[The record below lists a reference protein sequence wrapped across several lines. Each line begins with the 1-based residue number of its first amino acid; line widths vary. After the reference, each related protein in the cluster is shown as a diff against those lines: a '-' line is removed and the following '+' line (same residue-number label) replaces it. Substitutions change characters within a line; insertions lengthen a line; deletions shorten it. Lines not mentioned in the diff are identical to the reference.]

1 MTDRRPRTGGSGPAA
16 EAGSGSTGRGHAVS
30 NGVVATLFAVTGPL
44 AILLNVA
51 IDADLSAALIDSWIL
66 ISYVVGG
73 VLSVLFSV
81 VYRQPLALAWTIPGV
96 VLLGPALR
104 NLSFEEVVGAY
115 LVTGVV
121 LVVLGVTGWARRAMA
136 VIPMPIIMGMVAGI
150 FLPFVIAVVTSFV
163 VTPLLVA
170 AMAVTFFA
178 VTAVPRLVTVVPP
191 VLAALIVGVVVVLLG
206 PEPGLD
212 EVPIAIGTL
221 VFVAPAWSWPAMLE
235 LVVPLTLTVVAMQNT
250 QGFAI
255 LRANR
260 FEPPEDRL
268 TVACGG
274 GTILSGVFGAVPICV
289 TGPTTGILNTSGPRE
304 RRWVGGVVFGIL
316 FALFGVF
323 SPTATA
329 LALALPATFI
339 VVLGGLALVPV
350 LADALAGAFRDRLA
364 PISTV
369 TALVVTASEVT
380 LLRVGAAFW
389 GLVAGMVIWLVI
401 ERPRARRAADG
412 A

>member
-1 MTDRRPRTGGSGPAA
+1 MTDGPVPDGRTGPVLDPASA
-16 EAGSGSTGRGHAVS
+16 GRGHALS
-30 NGVVATLFAVTGPL
+30 NGVVAALFAVTGPL

-51 IDADLSAALIDSWIL
+51 IDAGLSAALIDSWIL

-73 VLSVLFSV
+73 GLSVLFSV

-121 LVVLGVTGWARRAMA
+121 LGVLGITGWARRAMA

-150 FLPFVIAVVTSFV
+150 FLPFVVAVVTSFV
-163 VTPLLVA
+163 ATPVLVA

-178 VTAVPRLVTVVPP
+178 ITAVPRLTTVVPP
-191 VLAALIVGVVVVLLG
+191 VLAALVVGVVVVLLG
-206 PEPGLD
+206 DDPGLD
-212 EVPIAIGTL
+212 EVPLALGTL
-221 VFVAPAWSWPAMLE
+221 VFVAPAWSLPAMLE

-255 LRANR
+255 LRAHG

-268 TVACGG
+268 TIACGG
-274 GTILSGVFGAVPICV
+274 GTILSGLFGAVPICV
-289 TGPTTGILNTSGPRE
+289 TGPTTGILNTSGPHG
-304 RRWVGGVVFGIL
+304 RRWIGGVVFGVL

-364 PISTV
+364 PMSTV

-389 GLVAGMVIWLVI
+389 GLVAGMAVWLVV
-401 ERPRARRAADG
+401 ERPRARRAATD